1 MGRLLAINYGTR
13 RTGIAVSDPLQIIA
27 GALATVPTAE
37 LAEFLRR
44 YVSENDVE
52 KIVIGKPTQM
62 NGAPSETFRHIKPL
76 ADRLRVEFP
85 SIEVVL
91 WDERFTSVLAHRAML
106 DGGLKKQDRR
116 DKALVDRISAA
127 IILQSY
133 MDSKKL

>member
-1 MGRLLAINYGTR
+1 MGRLLAIDYGTR

-85 SIEVVL
+85 SIEIVL

-106 DGGLKKQDRR
+106 DGGLKKQGRR

>member
-1 MGRLLAINYGTR
+1 MGRLLAIDYGTR

-76 ADRLRVEFP
+76 ADRLHVEFP
-85 SIEVVL
+85 SIEIVL

-106 DGGLKKQDRR
+106 DGGLKKQGRR

>member
-1 MGRLLAINYGTR
+1 MGRLLAIDYGTR

-27 GALATVPTAE
+27 GALQTVSTNQ
-37 LAEFLRR
+37 LTEFLRQ
-44 YVSENDVE
+44 YLSQNDVE

-62 NGAPSETFRHIKPL
+62 NGAPSETFRYIGPL
-76 ADRLRVEFP
+76 AERLRKEFP
-85 SIEVVL
+85 AVEIVM
-91 WDERFTSVLAHRAML
+91 WDERFTSVLAHRAMI
-106 DGGLKKQDRR
+106 DGGLKRQSRR

>member
-1 MGRLLAINYGTR
+1 MGRLLAIDYGTR

-85 SIEVVL
+85 SIETVL